1 MKMTINY
8 YVGWTG
14 MPWRTDLLPE
24 VAAPS
29 NYKDPAKIAAVVQE
43 KRAKQQETAGSAPIY
58 GKLEAVTVLDGAGE
72 VVFKHTSGDTLD
84 GVADVTA
91 GTAFAT
97 FLIDKFTFPTE
108 DSDYELRVC
117 DTQESARLIGIEVK
131 TSLKMAAMEVIEAD
145 ERGVVSG
152 NFGELSL
159 FGRVLPTRMWYRRT
173 FCVDPFEMLR
183 AGVPDLTL
191 DSALSFL
198 GGTSPAEYAEG
209 ADSQAHAHAWAARE
223 LATRTGIAQ
232 AVTMAQTEMHSL

>member
-1 MKMTINY
+1 MTINY

-43 KRAKQQETAGSAPIY
+43 KRAKQQETAGGVPIY
-58 GKLEAVTVLDGAGE
+58 GKLEAVTVLDDAGE
-72 VVFKHTSGDTLD
+72 VVFKHTDGDTID
-84 GVADVTA
+84 DVDDVSA

-131 TSLKMAAMEVIEAD
+131 TSLKMAAMELLT
-145 ERGVVSG
+145 
-152 NFGELSL
+152 NNPLLSIHAPHQ
-159 FGRVLPTRMWYRRT
+159 LPTRMWYRRT

>member
-84 GVADVTA
+84 GVDDVSA
-91 GTAFAT
+91 GAAFVDFMLAT
-97 FLIDKFTFPTE
+97 FTFPTE
-108 DSDYELRVC
+108 DTDYELR
-117 DTQESARLIGIEVK
+117 ESGFRVRLIGLEVK
-131 TSLKMAAMEVIEAD
+131 TPLKMAAMEVIEAD
-145 ERGVVSG
+145 ERGGISG
-152 NFGELSL
+152 A
-159 FGRVLPTRMWYRRT
+159 LPTRMWYRRT

>member
-1 MKMTINY
+1 VKNLKKKAMKMTINY

-43 KRAKQQETAGSAPIY
+43 KRAKQQETAGGVPIY
-58 GKLEAVTVLDGAGE
+58 GKLEAVTVLDDAGE
-72 VVFKHTSGDTLD
+72 VVFKHTDGDTID
-84 GVADVTA
+84 DVDDVSA

-131 TSLKMAAMEVIEAD
+131 TSLKMAAMELLT
-145 ERGVVSG
+145 
-152 NFGELSL
+152 NNPLLSIHAPHQ
-159 FGRVLPTRMWYRRT
+159 LPTRMWYRRT

-191 DSALSFL
+191 DAALSFL
-198 GGTSPAEYAEG
+198 GGAPANVIHQDAILQSYTSAM
-209 ADSQAHAHAWAARE
+209 SARE
-223 LATRTGIAQ
+223 LATCMGIAP
-232 AVTMAQTEMHSL
+232 AVTTAQTEMHSL